1 MPRHESSDKK
11 LLAVT
16 RDQEFYDE
24 LIFQSEEVNE
34 KLTQVLT
41 FLGRLD
47 VPMRPKES
55 KP

>member
-1 MPRHESSDKK
+1 MPRHESSDRK
-11 LLAVT
+11 LLPVT

-24 LIFQSEEVNE
+24 LVFQSEETNE
-34 KLTQVLT
+34 KLTQVLA

-47 VPMRPKES
+47 VPLRPKES